1 MGTQQLTLPGEIVKK
16 HNELVRSKIDID
28 SVQGSK
34 ILACLI
40 ACINN
45 NDIEFKN
52 IYRIAVKD
60 VLPDLGGGSYRQI
73 KNICTELRK
82 SGVDFEMRDPSGE
95 PDFITVSFFSRI
107 EYRKGIIE
115 ARFNTS
121 DPLIANCLLNLRD
134 NFTKYN
140 LIDYLK
146 LPSIYSQRLFEILKS
161 WNNMPEVIIKIDK
174 LHQMLNTPPSF
185 RSNFKALRIYVLEKA
200 HKDITEKTS
209 FRFEWEPVKVGRSV
223 EKIRFIFSGGKRAI
237 AEKVISDA
245 KEEKRRRLQ
254 AQRIHRAV
262 ECAKAKHGD
271 CRTMDNKPIVCK
283 VCRQFGLAE
292 DILRNGGKQFD
303 PYSGMERLP

>member
-34 ILACLI
+34 VLACLI

-45 NDIEFKN
+45 NDIEFKS
-52 IYRIAVKD
+52 IYRIDVKD

-73 KNICTELRK
+73 KNICIELRK
-82 SGVDFEMRDPSGE
+82 SGVDFEIRDPSGE

-140 LIDYLK
+140 LIDYLR

-161 WNNMPEVIIKIDK
+161 WNKMPEVIIKIDK

-200 HKDITEKTS
+200 HKDITEKTL
-209 FRFEWEPVKVGRSV
+209 FRFEWDPIKAGRSV
-223 EKIRFIFSGGKRAI
+223 EAIRFVFSAKRQALTQ
-237 AEKVISDA
+237 EVQEDA
-245 KEEKRRRLQ
+245 KEDKRRRLQ
-254 AQRIHRAV
+254 AQRMRRAL
-262 ECAKAKHGD
+262 ECAKAKQGD
-271 CRTMDNKPIVCK
+271 CSVMDNKPIVCK
-283 VCRQFGLAE
+283 ACRQFGFCE
-292 DILRNGGKQFD
+292 ELRRK
-303 PYSGMERLP
+303 PS

>member
-16 HNELVRSKIDID
+16 HNELVRSKIDIN

-82 SGVDFEMRDPSGE
+82 SGVDFEIRDPSGE
-95 PDFITVSFFSRI
+95 PAFITVSFFSRI

-140 LIDYLK
+140 LIDYLR

-161 WNNMPEVIIKIDK
+161 WNKTPEVIIKIDK
-174 LHQMLNTPPSF
+174 LHQIMNTPPSF
-185 RSNFKALRIYVLEKA
+185 RANFTEFRRWVLEKA
-200 HKDITEKTS
+200 YKDITEKTP
-209 FRFEWEPVKVGRSV
+209 FRFEWEPIKAGRSV
-223 EKIRFIFSGGKRAI
+223 EAIRFIFSAKRQAL
-237 AEKVISDA
+237 AQEVQEDA
-245 KEEKRRRLQ
+245 KEDKRRRLQ
-254 AQRIHRAV
+254 AQRMRRAL
-262 ECAKAKHGD
+262 ECAKVKQGD
-271 CRTMDNKPIVCK
+271 CRVMDNKPVVCK
-283 VCRQFGLAE
+283 TCRQFGFCE
-292 DILRNGGKQFD
+292 ELRRK
-303 PYSGMERLP
+303 PS

>member
-1 MGTQQLTLPGEIVKK
+1 MGMQQLILPGEIVKK

-45 NDIEFKN
+45 NDIEFKS

-82 SGVDFEMRDPSGE
+82 SGVDFEIRDPSGE
-95 PDFITVSFFSRI
+95 PAFITVSFFSRI
-107 EYRKGIIE
+107 EYCKGIIE

-140 LIDYLK
+140 LIDYLR

-174 LHQMLNTPPSF
+174 LHQMMNTPPSF
-185 RSNFKALRIYVLEKA
+185 RANFTEFRRWVLEKA
-200 HKDITEKTS
+200 HKDITEKTP
-209 FRFEWEPVKVGRSV
+209 FRFEWGPIKAGRSV
-223 EKIRFIFSGGKRAI
+223 EAIHFIFSAKRQAL
-237 AEKVISDA
+237 AREVQEDA
-245 KEEKRRRLQ
+245 KEDKRRRLQ
-254 AQRIHRAV
+254 AQRMRRAL
-262 ECAKAKHGD
+262 ECAKAKQGD
-271 CRTMDNKPIVCK
+271 CSVMDNKPIVCK
-283 VCRQFGLAE
+283 ACRQFGFCE
-292 DILRNGGKQFD
+292 ELRRK
-303 PYSGMERLP
+303 PS